1 MIKLTKYIA
10 LFAAAI
16 LPMIATA
23 QNQVAMADTFRSEG
37 KIYVVLLVVLTIF
50 IGIIAW
56 LFFLGKKIT
65 KLENEQ

>member
-1 MIKLTKYIA
+1 MIKLTQYIA
-10 LFAAAI
+10 LFAATL
-16 LPMIATA
+16 LPMIASA

-50 IGIIAW
+50 IGIISW